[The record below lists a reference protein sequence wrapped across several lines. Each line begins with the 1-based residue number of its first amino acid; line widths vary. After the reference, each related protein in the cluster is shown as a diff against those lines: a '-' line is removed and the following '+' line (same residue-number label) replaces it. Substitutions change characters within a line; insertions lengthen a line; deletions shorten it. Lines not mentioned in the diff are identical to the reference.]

1 MVRYGW
7 CKVIK
12 VDGKL
17 NPADIGTK
25 DQKIYGKTWFK
36 MLEKIG
42 MGFPMIKKG

>member
-1 MVRYGW
+1 MVQGDQDT
-7 CKVIK
+7 

-25 DQKIYGKTWFK
+25 DQKVYGKTWFK

-42 MGFPMIKKG
+42 MGFSISKDQ